1 VISKRVIS
9 KQWRLSLNQRPATSN
24 QQPVERNAE
33 LSAVHAKRALV
44 VIPTYNEAGN
54 IETVINRIFSLKAPA
69 IEILIVDD
77 NSPDGTGE
85 LVVKWREKE
94 PRLHLLRRPGK
105 MGLGTAYVAGF
116 GYALQNGFE
125 YIFEMDADLSHNPDD
140 LPRLLEK
147 MSDNDL
153 VIGSRYLKGG
163 KVVNWPLSR
172 LLLSVFA
179 NWYTRT
185 ITGMP
190 IHDSTSGF
198 KCIHRR
204 VLEAVTLD
212 GIVSNGYAFQIEL
225 HYKIWRHG
233 FRVCEI
239 PIVFTERREG
249 KSKMSRQVQIEAA
262 KMVWRLKFADW
273 FVR

>member
-1 VISKRVIS
+1 
-9 KQWRLSLNQRPATSN
+9 
-24 QQPVERNAE
+24 
-33 LSAVHAKRALV
+33 LV
-44 VIPTYNEAGN
+44 VIPTYNEVNN
-54 IETVINRIFSLKAPA
+54 IETVIKRIFALQVPA

-77 NSPDGTGE
+77 NSPDGTGD
-85 LVVKWREKE
+85 LVARWQEQE

-116 GYALQNGFE
+116 GYAIKNGFE

-147 MSDNDL
+147 VNGNDL
-153 VIGSRYLKGG
+153 VIGSRYLDGG
-163 KVVNWPLSR
+163 TVVNWPVSR

-179 NWYTRT
+179 NWYTRV
-185 ITGMP
+185 ITRMP
-190 IHDSTSGF
+190 IYDCTSGF

-212 GIVSNGYAFQIEL
+212 HIVSNGYAFQIEL
-225 HYKIWRHG
+225 HYKIWRQG
-233 FRVCEI
+233 FRICEV

-262 KMVWRLKFADW
+262 KIVWRLKVADL
-273 FVR
+273 FGKL